1 VRACLVVF
9 DIFAVAGKDLRF
21 LPYEDRRHR
30 LTKRLRRV
38 DEPLALMP
46 PPTAPAHAAV
56 WLRSTRPPALRCGRQ
71 SRSRTPTCRAAV
83 DSILGPDAAEAVIG
97 GVTGPLDAPTGLIVG
112 GIVHLSLMICL
123 ESTSSER
130 SPSDHVNRV

>member
-1 VRACLVVF
+1 VRACLAVF
-9 DIFAVAGKDLRF
+9 DIFAVAGKDLRY

-56 WLRSTRPPALRCGRQ
+56 WLRSTRPPALRVW
-71 SRSRTPTCRAAV
+71 SPKPLAHAYLPAAVRSRFAPRHRRSRHRRCDRPAGCPNRAHRRGDCPFV
-83 DSILGPDAAEAVIG
+83 PNDLP
-97 GVTGPLDAPTGLIVG
+97 
-112 GIVHLSLMICL
+112 
-123 ESTSSER
+123 
-130 SPSDHVNRV
+130 